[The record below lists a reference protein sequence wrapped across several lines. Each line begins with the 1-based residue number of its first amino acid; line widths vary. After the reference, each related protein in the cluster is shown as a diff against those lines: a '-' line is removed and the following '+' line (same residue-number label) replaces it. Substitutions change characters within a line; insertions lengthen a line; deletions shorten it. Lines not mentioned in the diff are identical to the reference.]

1 MRQNPS
7 NLRPCLAPYTIPL
20 LRPGMGLAIAV
31 VFGAGRTERVLLYL
45 DVNRTDRG
53 TRAHPGTHSAHHAHP
68 ATLRESK
75 KE

>member
-1 MRQNPS
+1 
-7 NLRPCLAPYTIPL
+7 
-20 LRPGMGLAIAV
+20 MGLAIAV